1 MILADKIIYLRKKSG
16 WSQEELAE
24 KLGVTR
30 QSVSKWEGAQ
40 SVPDLERI
48 LQLGKVFG
56 VSTDYL
62 LKDEIEEAEDSV
74 SEADADS
81 DGSPLRK
88 VSMEEANR
96 FLRLNEKRAPKT
108 AFGVALCILSPIILI
123 FLAGLSDYRPDFFGG
138 FTVSENLAGGIGV
151 AVLLIIIACA
161 VMIFIM
167 SAQKLKEFE
176 YLEKESIDTSY
187 GVSGMVRE
195 RREAYYAKHT
205 KNVVLGTVICILSV
219 IPLFLSAITDDDL
232 TAIMGFI
239 ILLAMCSAGA
249 YILVKTSIIND
260 GFNMLLEAEDYS
272 RERKSDKK
280 KRRDIM
286 VIYWLIVTALYIGYI
301 CYARAHFWN
310 DSGWGNFSVNGLFIW
325 AVAGLLC
332 PVVSRIVKM
341 IRK

>member
-62 LKDEIEEAEDSV
+62 LKDEMETEESV
-74 SEADADS
+74 SESDIDS

-96 FLRLNEKRAPKT
+96 FLRINEKRAPHT
-108 AFGVALCILSPIILI
+108 ALGVSLCILSPIVLI
-123 FLAGLSDYRPDFFGG
+123 ILAGLSDYRPDFFGS
-138 FTVSENLAGGIGV
+138 FTISENFAGGIGV
-151 AVLLIIIACA
+151 AILLAVIAFA
-161 VMIFIM
+161 VIIFIM
-167 SAQKLKEFE
+167 SGRELRDFE
-176 YLEKESIDTSY
+176 YLENEFIDTNY
-187 GVSGMVRE
+187 GVSGMAKE
-195 RREAYYAKHT
+195 RREAYSSKHT
-205 KNVVLGTVICILSV
+205 KSLIIGTVICILSV
-219 IPLFLSAITDDDL
+219 IPMFLAAITDDDL
-232 TAIMGFI
+232 TAIMGFVM
-239 ILLAMCSAGA
+239 LLAICSVGA
-249 YILVKTSIIND
+249 YILIKTSIIND
-260 GFNMLLEAEDYS
+260 GYNMLLEEDGYS

-286 VIYWLIVTALYIGYI
+286 VIYWLIVTAVYIGYI
-301 CYARAHFWN
+301 FYSRAHFFDKGSW
-310 DSGWGNFSVNGLFIW
+310 SEFGVNGLVIW

-332 PVVSRIVKM
+332 PVVGRIVKM

>member
-62 LKDEIEEAEDSV
+62 LKDEMETEESV
-74 SEADADS
+74 SES
-81 DGSPLRK
+81 DIDNEGSPLRK

-96 FLRLNEKRAPKT
+96 FLRINERRAPRT
-108 AFGVALCILSPIILI
+108 ALGVSLCILSPIVLI
-123 FLAGLSDYRPDFFGG
+123 ILAGLSECPPDFFGS
-138 FTVSENLAGGIGV
+138 FTISENFAGGIGV
-151 AVLLIIIACA
+151 AVLLAIIAFA
-161 VMIFIM
+161 VIIFIM
-167 SAQKLKEFE
+167 SGRELRDFE
-176 YLEKESIDTSY
+176 YLENEFIDTSY
-187 GVSGMVRE
+187 GVSGMAKE
-195 RREAYYAKHT
+195 RREAYSSKHT
-205 KNVVLGTVICILSV
+205 KSLILGTIICILSV
-219 IPLFLSAITDDDL
+219 IPLFLAAITDDDL
-232 TAIMGFI
+232 TAIMGFVM
-239 ILLAMCSAGA
+239 LLAICSVGA
-249 YILVKTSIIND
+249 YILIKTSIIND
-260 GFNMLLEAEDYS
+260 GYNMLLEADDYS
-272 RERKSDKK
+272 REKKSDKK

-286 VIYWLIVTALYIGYI
+286 VIYWLIVTAVYIGYVF
-301 CYARAHFWN
+301 YARSHFLDKGSW
-310 DSGWGNFSVNGLFIW
+310 SEFGANGLVIW

>member
-62 LKDEIEEAEDSV
+62 LKDDMETEDSV
-74 SEADADS
+74 FESDTDNDS
-81 DGSPLRK
+81 SPLRK

-96 FLRLNEKRAPKT
+96 FLRINEKRAPHT
-108 AFGVALCILSPIILI
+108 AFGVSLCVLSPIVLI
-123 FLAGLSDYRPDFFGG
+123 VLEGLSDYRPDFFGS
-138 FTVSENLAGGIGV
+138 FTISENFAGGIGV
-151 AVLLIIIACA
+151 AALLAIIAFA
-161 VMIFIM
+161 VIIFIM
-167 SAQKLKEFE
+167 SGRELRDFEF
-176 YLEKESIDTSY
+176 LENEGIDTSY
-187 GVSGMVRE
+187 GVSGMAKE
-195 RREAYYAKHT
+195 RREAYSSKHT
-205 KNVVLGTVICILSV
+205 KSLILGTTILILSV

-232 TAIMGFI
+232 TAIMGFV
-239 ILLAMCSAGA
+239 ILLAICSVGV

-260 GFNMLLEAEDYS
+260 GYNMLLEVDDYS

-286 VIYWLIVTALYIGYI
+286 VIYWLIVTAVYIGYVW
-301 CYARAHFWN
+301 YVRTHFW
-310 DSGWGNFSVNGLFIW
+310 DGVGWGKPSENGLVIW
-325 AVAGLLC
+325 IVAGLLC

-341 IRK
+341 VRK

>member
-62 LKDEIEEAEDSV
+62 LKDEMETEESV
-74 SEADADS
+74 SES
-81 DGSPLRK
+81 DIDNEGSPLRK

-96 FLRLNEKRAPKT
+96 FLRINERRAPRT
-108 AFGVALCILSPIILI
+108 ALGVSLCILSPIVLI
-123 FLAGLSDYRPDFFGG
+123 ILAGLSEFPPDFFGS
-138 FTVSENLAGGIGV
+138 FTISENFAGGIGV
-151 AVLLIIIACA
+151 AVLLAIIAFA
-161 VMIFIM
+161 VIIFIM
-167 SAQKLKEFE
+167 SGRELRDFE
-176 YLEKESIDTSY
+176 YLENEFIDTSY
-187 GVSGMVRE
+187 GVSGMAKE
-195 RREAYYAKHT
+195 RREAYSSKHT
-205 KNVVLGTVICILSV
+205 KSLILGTIICILSV
-219 IPLFLSAITDDDL
+219 IPLFLAAITDDDL
-232 TAIMGFI
+232 TAIMGFVM
-239 ILLAMCSAGA
+239 LLAICSVGV

-260 GFNMLLEAEDYS
+260 GYNMLLEADDYS

-286 VIYWLIVTALYIGYI
+286 VIYWLIVTAVYIGYVF
-301 CYARAHFWN
+301 YSRAHFFDKGSW
-310 DSGWGNFSVNGLFIW
+310 SEFGVNGLVIW